1 MTLSGAGL
9 AEDLRF
15 ELAILAT
22 VQGFYQKL
30 MRDALGG
37 DVPIPSGLDE
47 DALRHSDR
55 ELPTFNQNGFQ
66 AGEIAIVWG
75 NSPSIACRIALT

>member
-1 MTLSGAGL
+1 M

-30 MRDALGG
+30 LRDTLGG
-37 DVPIPSGLDE
+37 DVPIPHILTRTPAEGRAGVDSLV
-47 DALRHSDR
+47 ALGVDFVKVHG
-55 ELPTFNQNGFQ
+55 Q
-66 AGEIAIVWG
+66 
-75 NSPSIACRIALT
+75 LTPETIRASRNPET

>member
-1 MTLSGAGL
+1 M

-30 MRDALGG
+30 MGDALGG

-47 DALRHSDR
+47 DALRRSHIAFAKSR
-55 ELPTFNQNGFQ
+55 EQ
-66 AGEIAIVWG
+66 IVQRFTHG
-75 NSPSIACRIALT
+75 SSRKR